1 MSCERVLL
9 TKTAKDCMR
18 EDNKMGVI
26 IRLPKAS
33 VTVGDKDY
41 PQILDA
47 LDMVVK
53 SLVADNYSY

>member
-1 MSCERVLL
+1 
-9 TKTAKDCMR
+9 MR
-18 EDNKMGVI
+18 EDNKLGVI

-33 VTVGDKDY
+33 VTVGNKDY

-53 SLVADNYSY
+53 SLVVDNYSY